1 LRNISQYSRD
11 KVKLAYGESA
21 AAVEALEFYYG
32 EDVLINI
39 ITNLHHAQDFE
50 EALRAAIGED
60 FLDFQIKFELYL
72 EANYNW
78 IFLLRAS
85 NYIYVILPLI
95 LIIGF
100 VFHRYRSKHILRKWA
115 LEEELEDIEWNKKLS
130 N

>member
-1 LRNISQYSRD
+1 M
-11 KVKLAYGESA
+11 
-21 AAVEALEFYYG
+21 
-32 EDVLINI
+32 
-39 ITNLHHAQDFE
+39 HHAQDFE

-100 VFHRYRSKHILRKWA
+100 VFHRYRSKHILRKWE
-115 LEEELEDIEWNKKLS
+115 LEEELEDIEWNKKLP